1 MYEDGYENITNI
13 DFSNKAISQMEDR
26 CRSKYPK
33 LIFKMMDVTDMKDF
47 ETGTFNTVIDKGTL
61 DSIMCSDTPIPS
73 SEKMI
78 SEIYRVLA
86 PGGRYICITYGD
98 PEHRKKYFENL
109 QWSSLSVDKIAKPNS
124 NNEENNDVNSKN
136 FHYVYI
142 MKK

>member
-1 MYEDGYENITNI
+1 MSFKVIDVLDMQEISTGSFNI
-13 DFSNKAISQMEDR
+13 A
-26 CRSKYPK
+26 
-33 LIFKMMDVTDMKDF
+33 L
-47 ETGTFNTVIDKGTL
+47 DKGTL
-61 DSIMCSDTPIPS
+61 DSVLCGDDSGANAQ
-73 SEKMI
+73 KMLN
-78 SEIYRVLA
+78 EIHRILA